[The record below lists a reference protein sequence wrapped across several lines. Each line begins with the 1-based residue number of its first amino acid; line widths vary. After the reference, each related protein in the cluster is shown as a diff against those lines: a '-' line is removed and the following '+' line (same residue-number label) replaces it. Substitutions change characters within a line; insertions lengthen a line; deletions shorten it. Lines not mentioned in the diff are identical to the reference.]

1 MVHGET
7 AGSERRLAGDT
18 MAPRTTTRDLRA
30 EIERLR
36 RRVEELEAYV
46 AAVSPSVAA
55 QQEGRDLAQ
64 AILES
69 AAEGIVVVGEDGRIT
84 LVNARTEEL
93 FGYAREE
100 LVGQPLELL
109 LPARLRGTHV
119 AHRATFFAGPCARP
133 MGQGLELAGARKDG
147 SEFPVEISLSWSP
160 TTTGLQA
167 VAFVTDITERARRE
181 VALRR
186 SEARARA
193 LFEAAS
199 EGVIVVDRAGR
210 IMSVNTKTEELF
222 GYPRAE
228 LLGQPVEMLMPERYR
243 AAHPRH
249 RNAYFASPRVRS
261 MGRGLDLAGQ
271 RRDGREFPIE
281 VSLSH
286 IDTDEGPQAIALV
299 TDITQRLAVERASRQ
314 AERLASLGS
323 LSAGIAHEINNPIGI
338 ITSRI
343 ELMLID
349 AADHPLPA
357 GVLDDLRV
365 LHRNAMRVADI
376 AQRFLSF
383 ARQSPVE
390 RASVEIDRV
399 VAQTVELVLHQLGS
413 GLRIVT
419 TLDGAGAPILGHASA
434 LEQVILNL
442 IMNARDAMGGQGE
455 IRIATG
461 VSPDRPGRVWLTV
474 GDTGSGIAPETM
486 SQIFDPFFTTKS
498 SGTGLGLSVSY
509 GIIRDH
515 DGTVDVEST
524 PGVGTTFHLTFP
536 ILVGN
541 QE

>member
-1 MVHGET
+1 
-7 AGSERRLAGDT
+7 
-18 MAPRTTTRDLRA
+18 MASRITTRDLRA
-30 EIERLR
+30 EIERLQ
-36 RRVEELEAYV
+36 RRVEELETSL
-46 AAVSPSVAA
+46 AAVPRPDPE
-55 QQEGRDLAQ
+55 QGQGRDLAR

-84 LVNARTEEL
+84 LVNAKTEAL

-100 LVGQPLELL
+100 LVGQTLEIL
-109 LPARLRGTHV
+109 LPARLRGPHA
-119 AHRATFFAGPCARP
+119 AHRGTFFASPRARP

-147 SEFPVEISLSWSP
+147 SEFPVEISLSWSR
-160 TTTGLQA
+160 TGAGLQA
-167 VAFVTDITERARRE
+167 IAFVTDITER
-181 VALRR
+181 
-186 SEARARA
+186 
-193 LFEAAS
+193 
-199 EGVIVVDRAGR
+199 
-210 IMSVNTKTEELF
+210 
-222 GYPRAE
+222 
-228 LLGQPVEMLMPERYR
+228 
-243 AAHPRH
+243 
-249 RNAYFASPRVRS
+249 
-261 MGRGLDLAGQ
+261 
-271 RRDGREFPIE
+271 
-281 VSLSH
+281 
-286 IDTDEGPQAIALV
+286 
-299 TDITQRLAVERASRQ
+299 LAVERAARQ

-390 RASVEIDRV
+390 RSPVEIDRV
-399 VAQTVELVLHQLGS
+399 VARTVELVQHQPRS

-419 TLDGAGAPILGHASA
+419 ALDAAGAPILGDASA

-442 IMNARDAMGGQGE
+442 IVNARDAMSGEGE
-455 IRIATG
+455 IHIASG
-461 VSPDRPGRVWLTV
+461 VSHDRPGRVWLTV
-474 GDTGSGIAPETM
+474 ADSGSGIAPETM
-486 SQIFDPFFTTKS
+486 SRIFDPFFTTKS

-524 PGVGTTFHLTFP
+524 PGKGTSFRLTFP
-536 ILVGN
+536 ILAGDPA
-541 QE
+541 